1 MLTSTLN
8 KAILA
13 LGVMA
18 VSFTSCNYKKT
29 ESGLEYKF
37 HKDSTGEDYPELG
50 GAIEFLM
57 QIRTNDDRDSVL
69 FDQTNPQRPLQYLIS
84 EPPYVPSVEEGL
96 QLLTVGDSAEFVISA
111 DSLFAKSFEA
121 PLPAGV
127 APGSTVKILVKLVK
141 VFDKSY
147 VDSIMAIQRQRYEE
161 YQAQQEVLEK
171 ASRSKDSVLIQQ
183 YMKSNKLK
191 GTATP
196 SGAYVCITKANPSG
210 KAYASG
216 DTVKATYIGTMLE
229 TGKEFDRNLNT
240 EQPFQFLL
248 DAGQVIRGWDEC
260 FAKLKRGE
268 KAIFLIPSS
277 IAYGQRGANGIP
289 PGSTLKFEVEAL
301 K

>member
-1 MLTSTLN
+1 MLTATLN
-8 KAILA
+8 KAIIA

-37 HKDSTGEDYPELG
+37 HKDSTGEDFPELG

-57 QIRTNDDRDSVL
+57 QIRTNDDRDSIL
-69 FDQTNPQRPLQYLIS
+69 FDQTNVQRPLQYLIS

-96 QLLTVGDSAEFVISA
+96 QLLTVGDSAEFILNA

-147 VDSIMAIQRQRYEE
+147 VDSIMAIQKKRYEE
-161 YQAQQEVLEK
+161 YMEQQAVLEK
-171 ASRSKDSVLIQQ
+171 AGYSKDSVLIQQ
-183 YMKSNKLK
+183 YMKKNNLK
-191 GTATP
+191 GIATVG
-196 SGAYVCITKANPSG
+196 GAYVCITKANPSG
-210 KAYASG
+210 QAYASG
-216 DTVKATYIGTMLE
+216 DTVKANYIGTMIE
-229 TGKEFDRNLNT
+229 SGQEFDRNPVD
-240 EQPFQFLL
+240 QPFQFLL
-248 DAGQVIRGWDEC
+248 DAGQVIKGWDEC

-268 KAIFLIPSS
+268 KAILLIPSR

-289 PGSTLKFEVEAL
+289 PGTALKFEVEAL